1 MTKTALLA
9 LLVAMAAGGMARGGD
24 TKKGPLQT
32 LVETERAF
40 AKMSVDR
47 NHREAFLAYFGDDGV
62 LMRPGATNA
71 KAWINEHAQWG
82 TKGLLTWDPSFG
94 AVSETGDLGYT
105 TGPWEYRT
113 ERSLD
118 AKPVAWGYFITVWTQ
133 TPDGWRVAF
142 DQGSSNP
149 EPTEK
154 VEPFHPKY
162 ARPAIIDS
170 LLPPDTAKMR
180 DDLMKADA
188 DFRRAV
194 ADGGAS
200 KAYAAALDDKGR
212 VHRADKFPALG
223 KKAALAVVATDPT
236 GLTFEATGGD
246 TSTWGDLGY
255 VYGTVSKAGADPGD
269 FLRIWRKD
277 LFRGRW
283 RIVLDLLNP
292 PTPPAK

>member
-1 MTKTALLA
+1 MLKTVLFAFLA
-9 LLVAMAAGGMARGGD
+9 AIVSGGMARGGD

-40 AKMSVDR
+40 AKMSVDK

-62 LMRPGATNA
+62 LMRPGPVNG
-71 KAWINEHAQWG
+71 KAWINEHGPWG
-82 TKGLLTWDPSFG
+82 TKGLLTWDPSFAG
-94 AVSETGDLGYT
+94 VSTTGDLGYT
-105 TGPWEYRT
+105 TGPWEYRQ

-118 AKPVAWGYFITVWTQ
+118 AKPVAWGYFVTVWRW

-149 EPTEK
+149 EPTAK
-154 VEPFHPKY
+154 VEPFRPDY
-162 ARPAIIDS
+162 APAWTLDGM
-170 LLPPDTAKMR
+170 PDAARLR
-180 DDLMKADA
+180 DELMKTDA
-188 DFRRAV
+188 EFRDAV
-194 ADGGAS
+194 AAKGAAF
-200 KAYAAALDDKGR
+200 AYEAVLDDKGR

-236 GLTFEATGGD
+236 GLAYEAGGGG
-246 TSTWGDLGY
+246 TSAHGDLGY
-255 VYGTVSKAGADPGD
+255 VYGTVSKPGANPGD
-269 FLRIWRKD
+269 FLRIWQKD
-277 LFRGRW
+277 SKGHW